1 MGITEEQA
9 IAFIKNTILKM
20 ESQIVKNDYK
30 AFTAGISLFFESL
43 DCPCLLLVS
52 GSVVHFCGSRGTD
65 FLYGV

>member
-1 MGITEEQA
+1 
-9 IAFIKNTILKM
+9 M